1 MRRLFGNRQ
10 DSKEAIL
17 IAELKNGS
25 QHALRAIYDMY
36 APMLLSFGLK
46 YAKSRQVA
54 EEIVEDTFLWVWNH
68 RDSIKNVN
76 TLKPVLF
83 IRMKSYLINAYR
95 ATVNAPVFND
105 FIEYAS
111 EISSSEASDKIEYDE
126 FVARLRTAI
135 GSLPKTQRS
144 VVWMSKMEMLSVK
157 EISQKMN
164 LTEQTVRNQLSLGL
178 KRLRVELGM
187 PATLIAMIFMEY
199 FS

>member
-1 MRRLFGNRQ
+1 
-10 DSKEAIL
+10 
-17 IAELKNGS
+17 
-25 QHALRAIYDMY
+25 
-36 APMLLSFGLK
+36 MLLSFGLK

-54 EEIVEDTFLWVWNH
+54 EEIVEDTFMWVWNH
-68 RDSIKNVN
+68 RDTIKNVN
-76 TLKPVLF
+76 SLKPVLF

-95 ATVNAPVFND
+95 ATVNAPIFND

-111 EISSSEASDKIEYDE
+111 EISAGEASDKIEYDE

-135 GSLPKTQRS
+135 GTLPKTQRS
-144 VVWMSKMEMLSVK
+144 VVWLSKMEMLSVK

-178 KRLRVELGM
+178 KRLRVELGL

>member
-1 MRRLFGNRQ
+1 
-10 DSKEAIL
+10 
-17 IAELKNGS
+17 
-25 QHALRAIYDMY
+25 
-36 APMLLSFGLK
+36 MLLSFGLK